1 MVPYRVKKKL
11 ADRICYYCEKEFQ
24 YPCRLKRHQKNGQCP
39 ASVQPVE
46 EQYMSSV
53 QPVEEQYMSS
63 VQPVEEQYMSS
74 VQPVD
79 EQCMA
84 KISKIKLE

>member
-1 MVPYRVKKKL
+1 MVSYRVKKKL
-11 ADRICYYCEKEFQ
+11 ADRICHYCEKEFQ

-53 QPVEEQYMSS
+53 QPVG
-63 VQPVEEQYMSS
+63 
-74 VQPVD
+74 
-79 EQCMA
+79 EQCMV